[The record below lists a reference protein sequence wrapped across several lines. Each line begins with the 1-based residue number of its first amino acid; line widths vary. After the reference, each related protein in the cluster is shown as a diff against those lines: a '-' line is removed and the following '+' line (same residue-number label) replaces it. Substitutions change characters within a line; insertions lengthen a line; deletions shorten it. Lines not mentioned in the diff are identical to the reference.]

1 MHNRLR
7 TLDDGRC
14 TRRAQCIYYDA
25 LVTHS
30 VYYDAL
36 VTRSINI
43 KCTYARIHIPAA
55 VGATAGACGH
65 RAAYYAL

>member
-1 MHNRLR
+1 MHNR
-7 TLDDGRC
+7 
-14 TRRAQCIYYDA
+14 RRMDMGCARPVTGGA
-25 LVTHS
+25 LVAHS

-36 VTRSINI
+36 VARSINI

>member
-7 TLDDGRC
+7 MDIGGARPVTGV
-14 TRRAQCIYYDA
+14 A
-25 LVTHS
+25 LVAHS

-36 VTRSINI
+36 VMHSVNI

>member
-1 MHNRLR
+1 M
-7 TLDDGRC
+7 TGG
-14 TRRAQCIYYDA
+14 A